1 MLLKYFH
8 FSVHSYHIHM
18 HVRLLVFYDL
28 VFFFFEQRRVYCL
41 GQGGRIVNSYSEEFR
56 SLVVFREDDFWVFFC
71 FCFGINRFWLHWIF
85 VALRGLSL
93 VAESRD
99 YSSLQDKGF
108 SLWWLLLLWDTGS
121 RHEWLWI
128 LSFLFNI
135 LGSSHRMH

>member
-1 MLLKYFH
+1 MLGPRRENSQLILRRIQIPGGF
-8 FSVHSYHIHM
+8 
-18 HVRLLVFYDL
+18 
-28 VFFFFEQRRVYCL
+28 QRRRFL
-41 GQGGRIVNSYSEEFR
+41 G
-56 SLVVFREDDFWVFFC
+56 FFC